1 MMSWERQIIKLVIMK
16 EQLMISS
23 RDILKIIKLDIDEL
37 KYKFK
42 LQLNLQV

>member
-1 MMSWERQIIKLVIMK
+1 MSWERQIIKLVIMK

-23 RDILKIIKLDIDEL
+23 RDILKRIKLDIDEL

-42 LQLNLQV
+42 FQLNLEV